1 MMKPNGHKSLA
12 VPRPMAVPTPPV
24 IGLRHPTQRY
34 EQSVPEKLRPFAYFQ
49 VVIPE
54 QVYGWMGRHPDP
66 RTAYASEAML
76 AFVEAIVLRT
86 LPMRGNV
93 LVVVEN
99 VATAWKLDGLLRL
112 HGADSAVSLH
122 SVLHT
127 GLNPNPK
134 LDRESW
140 LAEGEKVVVVPLR
153 SRDDDMLEHPGI
165 GTILFAMGGQAPET
179 FQQRITQARNP
190 EKHDGVIVVLD
201 LHDEGIS
208 RTPWLRRLDDASAM
222 MPFKANVCSFD
233 SLQTLLSQC
242 N

>member
-1 MMKPNGHKSLA
+1 MKSVGHSPQA
-12 VPRPMAVPTPPV
+12 VPMPPV
-24 IGLRHPTQRY
+24 IGRHHPTQRS
-34 EQSVPEKLRPFAYFQ
+34 ERVAPEKLRPFAYFQ
-49 VVIPE
+49 LAIPE
-54 QVYGWMGRHPDP
+54 QVYAWMGRHPDP

-76 AFVEAIVLRT
+76 AFVEAIVFRT

-99 VATAWKLDGLLRL
+99 VATALKLDGLLRL

-122 SVLHT
+122 GVLHA

-134 LDRESW
+134 LDRDSW
-140 LAEGEKVVVVPLR
+140 LAEEEKVVVVPLR
-153 SRDDDMLEHPGI
+153 GRDEDMLEHPGI
-165 GTILFAMGGQAPET
+165 GTILFAMGGQQST
-179 FQQRITQARNP
+179 FFEHRITQARNP
-190 EKHDGVIVVLD
+190 GKSDGIIVVLD

-208 RTPWLRRLDDASAM
+208 RAPWLRRLEEASAM
-222 MPFKANVCSFD
+222 LPFKASICSLD